1 MARCFVTRD
10 LPGGALDR
18 LAKAHDVRVWP
29 DHDEPPPPDVLAREA
44 REVDGLLTLL
54 TDRVDAALLA
64 AAPRL
69 RAVAN
74 YAVGTDNVDLDAATE
89 RGIPVGN
96 TPDVLTETTAD
107 LAFALLLACARRLGE
122 AERAVRAGDWPRWA
136 PGAFLGQDV
145 HGRVLGIVGH
155 GRIGRAVAR
164 RAEGFSMEVVHTSRS
179 GGTTLDELLTRAD
192 FVSIHA
198 PLTPDT
204 HGLIAEREFA
214 LMKPTAVL
222 VNTARGEVVD
232 TDHLTHA
239 LEDGQI
245 AGAALDVTDPE
256 PLPSDHPLLR
266 APGVLVTP
274 HIGSASHATRAQM
287 ADMAVDNLLAGLA
300 GERMPH
306 CANPDVYARGVTPR
320 GS

>member
-10 LPGGALDR
+10 LPGGALER
-18 LAKAHDVRVWP
+18 LSKAHDVRVWP
-29 DHDEPPPPDVLAREA
+29 DHDQAPPPDALAREA
-44 REVDGLLTLL
+44 REAEGLLTLL
-54 TDRVDAALLA
+54 TDRVDTALLA

-107 LAFALLLACARRLGE
+107 LAFALMLACARRLGE
-122 AERAVRAGDWPRWA
+122 AERAVRAGDWPQWA

-145 HGRVLGIVGH
+145 HGRVLGIVGY

-164 RAEGFSMEVVHTSRS
+164 RAQGFEMEVLHTSRS
-179 GGTTLDELLTRAD
+179 GGTTLDELLARAD

-204 HGLIAEREFA
+204 HGLIAERELA

-222 VNTARGEVVD
+222 VNTARGEIV
-232 TDHLTHA
+232 
-239 LEDGQI
+239 
-245 AGAALDVTDPE
+245 
-256 PLPSDHPLLR
+256 
-266 APGVLVTP
+266 
-274 HIGSASHATRAQM
+274 
-287 ADMAVDNLLAGLA
+287 
-300 GERMPH
+300 
-306 CANPDVYARGVTPR
+306 
-320 GS
+320 